1 MSFSRRSRVFLCG
14 PPPMEPTQPAP
25 PAPRA
30 TTDRPAYKLTVEL
43 LSTYKQINELFYE
56 AKRKRQAMEKSGG
69 APPDGYPAHA
79 LKYIVWLLMFS
90 DIQHQVKS
98 YFFWLSSFPPNKAN
112 AIALLR
118 GNKKTPP
125 NFHTYFFR
133 QFLYIEFPFFFA

>member
-1 MSFSRRSRVFLCG
+1 
-14 PPPMEPTQPAP
+14 MEPAQPAP

-69 APPDGYPAHA
+69 APYGHPAHA

-98 YFFWLSSFPPNKAN
+98 YFFGYHRFPQTKQM
-112 AIALLR
+112 R
-118 GNKKTPP
+118 
-125 NFHTYFFR
+125 
-133 QFLYIEFPFFFA
+133 